1 MRSAAGRAPQLQQ
14 PRRPVSTQPAKYL
27 KENAD
32 TTKLSA
38 EEAAQLGAAKKPP
51 GADKGP
57 GAFMHQQSNLGT
69 KNNK

>member
-1 MRSAAGRAPQLQQ
+1 
-14 PRRPVSTQPAKYL
+14 VSTQPAKYL

-38 EEAAQLGAAKKPP
+38 GEAAQLGAAKKPP